1 MNDLVERLTAEQR
14 IVAGGPNP
22 SAESFKAAIDRGYVH
37 CKFTETRG
45 GTELGIRLENDR
57 SDWSGADFEA
67 KEGPIKIVGT
77 LTLNYVKVRFVGK
90 IDLASLEG
98 TGHLEVLGEVEPGA
112 AA

>member
-1 MNDLVERLTAEQR
+1 MNDLVLRLTEEQR

-45 GTELGIRLENDR
+45 GTELGIRLENDK
-57 SDWSGADFEA
+57 ADFSQADFANKTGVA
-67 KEGPIKIVGT
+67 KVVGT

-90 IDLASLEG
+90 IDIASLEG
-98 TGHLEVLGEVEPGA
+98 TGHLEILEEVEPGA
-112 AA
+112 A